1 MLSDEHRIY
10 REVYEQNAGR
20 IYGYIY
26 RKTCDPAG
34 SEDLKQDV
42 FVTLLFRIAS
52 FVPDY
57 PGNRK
62 KIESWLFRVAD
73 NKLKHYWRD
82 YAKLVDMEVST
93 ELLPEVADPRNDLE
107 AVEFS
112 LPDWLSQNDK
122 MILSLKASGY
132 TLKEISERLGVSY
145 AACRMRHSRL
155 MHDLKDYFKK

>member
-10 REVYEQNAGR
+10 REIYEQSAGR

-26 RKTCDPAG
+26 RKTCDPTG

-42 FVTLLFRIAS
+42 FLTLLFRLTS
-52 FVPDY
+52 FIPDY
-57 PGNRK
+57 PENRK
-62 KIESWLFRVAD
+62 KIEAWLFGVAD

-82 YAKLVDMEVST
+82 RAKLLDMEISS
-93 ELLPEVADPRNDLE
+93 ELLPEVADMRNDLE

-112 LPDWLSQNDK
+112 LPDWLSKKDK
-122 MILSLKASGY
+122 MILSLKARGY

-155 MHDLKDYFKK
+155 KYDLKDYFEK